1 MQTVKSVFGVTR
13 AILPVLYCGGLVFY
27 FMRAGGGSFESAN
40 MIGLGPTIVGLA
52 AVGFLFCIP
61 LIFRIGK
68 LFNRPP
74 PGPGR
79 RPPEDDDD
87 DSGFDADAAIARYM
101 ASKRS
106 EEPVP
111 STPVSRPA
119 PRPASN
125 GGGPARPTGFGRR
138 VS

>member
-13 AILPVLYCGGLVFY
+13 ALLPVLYCGGLVFY

-52 AVGFLFCIP
+52 AVGFLLCIP
-61 LIFRIGK
+61 LILRVGK
-68 LFNRPP
+68 LFNGPP
-74 PGPGR
+74 AAGSGPH
-79 RPPEDDDD
+79 PKDDDD
-87 DSGFDADAAIARYM
+87 DAGFDADAAIARYM
-101 ASKRS
+101 ASKRA
-106 EEPVP
+106 EESVTGP
-111 STPVSRPA
+111 PVSRPA